1 VRENSNQWTWTGLKW
16 AWSIT
21 RISTWDGDW
30 LASGDPIHYDDDP
43 RAFDIAMAWD
53 SDGPKEDWRSYITD
67 EAAETHVFTF
77 LDSCGRRKTLGNY
90 VTYVEDLDR
99 DDATS
104 MLSQPGLVEKITEL
118 ACFRVPRQ
126 QMTFACEDQ
135 NTWVLTLFNGILGE
149 IWSDQRLCLRHDNFL
164 GALSRADSESEH
176 NKKRATLCFL
186 QD

>member
-1 VRENSNQWTWTGLKW
+1 
-16 AWSIT
+16 
-21 RISTWDGDW
+21 
-30 LASGDPIHYDDDP
+30 
-43 RAFDIAMAWD
+43 MAWD

-104 MLSQPGLVEKITEL
+104 MLSQPGLVEKSTEL